1 MKNLFKNITRR
12 HVAIGV
18 FLLSLVILTVFK
30 ILNNRFFSP
39 EEVKGRIIE
48 LFHSQSAF
56 QESLVP
62 KVVSELIPSLQGERD
77 KVYLD
82 SYWTD
87 LYEKHNTALFI
98 YENDSLIYWNTSQVS
113 VEGNYVY
120 NTYTNL
126 IVFKKRAIYTSL
138 SKTVDNYKIVMLT
151 EFQKNTAMPSEPSH
165 FEFEFENHI
174 PDEVEIVDL
183 NFHSE
188 YGATYPLT
196 SENGEEW
203 AKIYMPKELTKGNRK
218 WENFLLGLAGYMF
231 FLIAFAFQGYF
242 KTPKTQGIYS
252 LCMVLLSIIY
262 LYLEAT
268 VNLSG
273 KNYGIGLFDSR
284 LYASGE
290 LFPSLGDYFN
300 WMLTFDLWSIMFILY
315 LMNFVGR
322 QYRPYFVNSQW
333 VYVLFGIIEITS
345 AFPLLLIPGDLIKN
359 STLNLDFNFITS
371 FNIDSLAGI
380 GIILFAVIGYM
391 IFAIGT
397 YFFICRHDGNWTLF
411 NIGRAGAFIIGVIII
426 QAPIWHLIAFAAF
439 CFGIGFY
446 LKRYYSKRLKVFPDF
461 FLILYSAVC
470 SLFVGFLLVH
480 ATLEKR
486 KIEAQYYAEKVINQ
500 SDPVATYFFIKSVKS
515 LQADTILKEM
525 LIKSD
530 GNDEDLI
537 NLAVSQHFNN
547 YWVNYGIKT
556 YYKSKRSALLDSAE
570 RELYHNFDSRLAGG
584 IMFDTGAFN
593 YLNSDSNYWQFIG
606 RIPLKGRSEDMEDV
620 LYLLFETKKYLGQS
634 GLPEFLIKR
643 PYYLEILQQGFQT
656 GKYINGR
663 LTDKSGSALLPAYL
677 NEENL
682 ASLISEVDDHVYYL
696 ADGKEAVLIV
706 DINDEFL
713 SYVNTVCIL
722 FLMFLI
728 IIVTLRSL
736 SSMFSGTKHQ
746 VSMGSTFRMF
756 VITTMS
762 FSFLMLLI
770 NFIKFTRNEFNNFDI
785 KTITDKGEKLKE
797 NFETYYYGISDGRA
811 NAYTDPSDIFRRLSL
826 LHNVEVNYYNAQG
839 KLVYS
844 SRPEI
849 FREQFRNYF
858 LEPSAYKNLSKGIR
872 SVYYLNE
879 SIGEINFISAYFP
892 IQNTDLKIEG
902 YLQVPYFSENA
913 KKEADISYSTNRV
926 VRYFT
931 IFITLV
937 LIAVLIASNR
947 IVKPLEELR
956 SKIIGL
962 RLGKGFE
969 PIEYKGTDEIAA
981 LVKAYNI
988 AIADLEASAEL
999 LAKSE
1004 REKAWREMAKQ
1015 VAHEIKNPLTPLKLN
1030 VQMLERAYFDGRD
1043 DFDERIKQFT
1053 KSTLEQIDTMAQIAS
1068 DFSNFAKLDKVM
1080 LEEIDMIPVIKSVVA
1095 VFNSFMPNIT
1105 VKSTYSVD
1113 KVLVKADK
1121 DLVIRIF
1128 NNLIKNACQAIG
1140 ESNPG
1145 LIEVI
1150 VNRKAAYWEFIVK
1163 DNGPGISE
1171 EMKSSIFKPNFTT
1184 KSTGS
1189 GLGLAMVRN
1198 MVENMQGTIT
1208 FESDLKNGTCFI
1220 ILLPAID

>member
-1 MKNLFKNITRR
+1 MKNIFRNLTKR
-12 HVAIGV
+12 HLSIAI
-18 FLLSLVILTVFK
+18 FLLSLVVLFVFK
-30 ILNNRFFSP
+30 VLNNRFFSH
-39 EEVKGRIIE
+39 EQVRERIVE
-48 LFHSQSAF
+48 LFHEQCEF

-62 KVVSELIPSLQGERD
+62 KVVAELIPSFKEGGD
-77 KVYLD
+77 KSYLD
-82 SYWTD
+82 NYWTE
-87 LYEKHNTALFI
+87 LYEKKNTALFI
-98 YENDSLIYWNTSQVS
+98 YENDILIYWNTSHVS
-113 VEGNYVY
+113 VEDHYVY
-120 NTYTNL
+120 NTYINS
-126 IVFKKRAIYTSL
+126 IVFKKRAVYTSL
-138 SKTVDNYKIVMLT
+138 SKAVDNYKIVMLT
-151 EFQKNTAMPSEPSH
+151 EIQKNTAMPSEPVH

-183 NFHSE
+183 NYHNE
-188 YGATYPLT
+188 YGNTYPLA
-196 SENGEEW
+196 SKNGEVW
-203 AKIYMPKELTKGNRK
+203 AKIFMPTELTKGNRK
-218 WENFLLGLAGYMF
+218 WENFLIGLAGYMF
-231 FLIAFAFQGYF
+231 CLIPFAFQGYF
-242 KTPKTQGIYS
+242 KTPRTQGLFTLS
-252 LCMVLLSIIY
+252 MVLLSILY

-273 KNYGIGLFDSR
+273 KNYGIGLFDSQ

-290 LFPSLGDYFN
+290 IFPSLGDYFN
-300 WMLTFDLWSIMFILY
+300 WMLTFDLWSIMYILF
-315 LMNFVGR
+315 LMNFIGR
-322 QYRPYFVNSQW
+322 QYRPYFAKSQW
-333 VYVLFGIIEITS
+333 VYALFGMIEITS
-345 AFPLLLIPGDLIKN
+345 AFPLLLIPGDLIRN
-359 STLNLDFNFITS
+359 SSLGLDFNFITS

-380 GIILFAVIGYM
+380 GIILFAVLGYM

-397 YFFICRHDGNWTLF
+397 YFFICRHDGNWTF
-411 NIGRAGAFIIGVIII
+411 FAIGRFLAFVIGIAIA
-426 QAPIWHLIAFAAF
+426 QPPIWHILAFAVFAL
-439 CFGIGFY
+439 GIGFY
-446 LKRYYSKRLKVFPDF
+446 LKLYYSKRLRTFPDL
-461 FLILYSAVC
+461 FLILYSAIC

-486 KIEAQYYAEKVINQ
+486 SLEAQYYAEKVINQ
-500 SDPVATYFFIKSVKS
+500 SDPAANYFFIKSAKS
-515 LQADTILKEM
+515 FQADSVLKEM

-530 GNDEDLI
+530 GKDEDLI
-537 NLAVSQHFNN
+537 SLAVSQHFNN

-556 YYKSKRSALLDSAE
+556 YYKSKPSSELDSSE
-570 RELYHNFDSRLAGG
+570 RELFYNFDSRLVGG
-584 IMFDTGAFN
+584 LMFDAGSFN
-593 YLNSDSNYWQFIG
+593 YLSTGSNYWQFIG

-620 LYLLFETKKYLGQS
+620 LYLLFETRKYLGQS

-643 PYYLEILQQGFQT
+643 PYYLEILQKGFQT
-656 GKYINGR
+656 GKFVNGR
-663 LTDKSGSALLPAYL
+663 LTEKSGTALLPAYL

-682 ASLISEVDDHVYYL
+682 ANFISEVDDHVYYL
-696 ADGKEAVLIV
+696 ADGNEAVLIV

-722 FLMFLI
+722 FLLFLI
-728 IIVTLRSL
+728 IIATLRSI
-736 SSMFSGTKHQ
+736 SSLFSGSKHQ

-762 FSFLMLLI
+762 FSFLMLLL

-797 NFETYYYGISDGRA
+797 NFESTFYSLSDNKTRSSA
-811 NAYTDPSDIFRRLSL
+811 EASEIFRRLSQ
-826 LHNVEVNYYNAQG
+826 LHNVEVNYYNKVG
-839 KLVYS
+839 KLVYT

-849 FREQFRNYF
+849 FREQFRSYF
-858 LEPSAYKNLSKGIR
+858 LEPSAYKSLSKGIR
-872 SVYYLNE
+872 SVYFINE
-879 SIGEINFISAYFP
+879 RIGEVDFTSAYFP
-892 IQNTDLKIEG
+892 IQNSDLKIEG

-913 KKEADISYSTNRV
+913 KKEADISYSTNKV

-1043 DFDERIKQFT
+1043 DFDDRIKQFT

-1068 DFSNFAKLDKVM
+1068 DFSNFAKLDKVK
-1080 LEEIDMIPVIKSVVA
+1080 LEEIDMIPVIKSVVS

-1105 VKSTYSVD
+1105 VKSNYTQEEVW
-1113 KVLVKADK
+1113 VRADK

-1145 LIEVI
+1145 VIEVM
-1150 VNRKAAYWEFIVK
+1150 VNRKLAYWEFVVK

-1208 FESDLKNGTCFI
+1208 FESDLESGTCFI
-1220 ILLPAID
+1220 ILLPIID